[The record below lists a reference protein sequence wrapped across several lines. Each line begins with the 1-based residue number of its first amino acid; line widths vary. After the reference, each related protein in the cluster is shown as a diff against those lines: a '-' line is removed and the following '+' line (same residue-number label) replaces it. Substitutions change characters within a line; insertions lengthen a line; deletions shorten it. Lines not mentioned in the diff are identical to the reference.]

1 MDLLTDSDKIRVRL
15 LDDKSDYTLWRIRV
29 RAFISSRGLDYVFG
43 DIVLEDQV
51 TFTGRKRQ
59 ANKIIMN
66 ALMDPA
72 FRVLSSIFGNPKE
85 MLVKLDARYHVK
97 FTASKISRMSE
108 LVTVWYK
115 SLCDD
120 VARHIDVLLGII
132 EQLRLTKNSLENFV
146 AIRTFISSI
155 QVLILAAV
163 TASIKAISERDL
175 KWEDVSARLIEEV
188 INLRYLPGSSFKANS
203 ASLHCQVCL
212 HTLHSTEKCFLSTK
226 NPDSKLQLPNG
237 TMQQVL
243 IPPKWKQDKGKNPT
257 PSNIKQSESGTSVM
271 AKAKRW
277 NYNQTSD
284 RMMLDSEITSHKAP
298 FSKKIGCRKIM

>member
-1 MDLLTDSDKIRVRL
+1 MDLLTASDKIRVRL

-72 FRVLSSIFGNPKE
+72 FRVRSSIFGNPKE

-108 LVTVWYK
+108 LVSVWYK

-120 VARHIDVLLGII
+120 GSRHIDVLLGII
-132 EQLRLTKNSLENFV
+132 EQLRLTKTSLENFV

-155 QVLILAAV
+155 QVLILASV
-163 TASIKAISERDL
+163 TASIKAISESQ
-175 KWEDVSARLIEEV
+175 VGGC
-188 INLRYLPGSSFKANS
+188 LRK
-203 ASLHCQVCL
+203 V
-212 HTLHSTEKCFLSTK
+212 
-226 NPDSKLQLPNG
+226 D
-237 TMQQVL
+237 
-243 IPPKWKQDKGKNPT
+243 
-257 PSNIKQSESGTSVM
+257 
-271 AKAKRW
+271 
-277 NYNQTSD
+277 
-284 RMMLDSEITSHKAP
+284 
-298 FSKKIGCRKIM
+298 